1 MAKCSNCGAN
11 VSNRDRVCS
20 YCGARNP
27 EFQPPMDEV
36 NVLLEQGME
45 AYRQARYAQAIEHFR
60 QAIAQD
66 PQVFNAY
73 FYLAAS
79 LSALGREREAIE
91 AMKKAQKIR
100 PGSSV
105 TYYNLALL
113 YKRTGRAR
121 EARKCLQDALRRVDS
136 DVALESPEKMRQRI
150 ERELRDLDRRGGR

>member
-1 MAKCSNCGAN
+1 
-11 VSNRDRVCS
+11 
-20 YCGARNP
+20 
-27 EFQPPMDEV
+27 MDVV

-45 AYRQARYAQAIEHFR
+45 AYRQERYAQAIERFR

-79 LSALGREREAIE
+79 LSALGRDREAIE
-91 AMKKAQKIR
+91 AMKKAQKVR

-113 YKRTGRAR
+113 YRRIGRAR
-121 EARKCLQDALRRVDS
+121 EARQCLEDALRRVDS
-136 DVALESPEKMRQRI
+136 DVALESPEEMRQKI
-150 ERELRDLDRRGGR
+150 ERELRDLERRGGR